1 MDGAAAP
8 RVIESSPQRLAVGVR
23 DAGLGW
29 VEIRTHAAGGQI
41 GAVVGTGSAA
51 SHQALAEELPSMRE
65 YLAGQQ
71 VKVGHL
77 AAENFSAM
85 GGGQRGNASGGQ
97 GSGHASTGSQNSGS
111 QNSGSQNS
119 GSQSSGNAGQDV
131 ARRARAEAG
140 VQAVFAGGGLDETL
154 SYISVRV

>member
-29 VEIRTHAAGGQI
+29 VEIRTHAAGGQV
-41 GAVVGTGSAA
+41 GAVVGTTSMASQQAVAA
-51 SHQALAEELPSMRE
+51 ELPSMRVFLE
-65 YLAGQQ
+65 GQQ
-71 VKVGHL
+71 VRLGHL

-85 GGGQRGNASGGQ
+85 GGDGRGNPSENQASG
-97 GSGHASTGSQNSGS
+97 N
-111 QNSGSQNS
+111 
-119 GSQSSGNAGQDV
+119 QSSGNQSSGNQSAGNQSSGNSGQDV
-131 ARRARAEAG
+131 ERGSRDNAG
-140 VQAVFAGGGLDETL
+140 VRAVFAGEGTDETL

>member
-97 GSGHASTGSQNSGS
+97 GSGHASTGSQNSG
-111 QNSGSQNS
+111 N
-119 GSQSSGNAGQDV
+119 QSSGNAGQDV